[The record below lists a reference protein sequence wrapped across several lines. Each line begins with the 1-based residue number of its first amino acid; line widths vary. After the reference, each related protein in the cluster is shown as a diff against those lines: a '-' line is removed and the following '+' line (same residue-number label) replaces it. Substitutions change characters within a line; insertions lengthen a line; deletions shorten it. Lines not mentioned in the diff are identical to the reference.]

1 MIMLTCLIIFTLING
16 RFWFVF
22 PTLILMLTS
31 SSCNFKWIIAYLWN
45 STTCLLKNF
54 QQASCKHWS
63 STQVKSKFISY
74 CIPFVLSKI
83 DGTELFDF
91 VNGHSLWPN
100 YLEGKEKD
108 STKGDQTILYAS
120 LNGLRTCIRV
130 ISSLS
135 CEVMITPDHHSDT
148 NTESLVLGTFM
159 KNNMLAFSPS
169 KVESD
174 FAFSRCAD
182 EENLFHNSELFW
194 LLAISFILI
203 TWMFDSGVML

>member
-1 MIMLTCLIIFTLING
+1 M
-16 RFWFVF
+16 
-22 PTLILMLTS
+22 
-31 SSCNFKWIIAYLWN
+31 
-45 STTCLLKNF
+45 
-54 QQASCKHWS
+54 
-63 STQVKSKFISY
+63 
-74 CIPFVLSKI
+74 
-83 DGTELFDF
+83 
-91 VNGHSLWPN
+91 WPN

-108 STKGDQTILYAS
+108 STKGDQMILYS
-120 LNGLRTCIRV
+120 SIIGLRTCIRV

-148 NTESLVLGTFM
+148 NTEPLVLGTFM

-194 LLAISFILI
+194 SVAISFILS
-203 TWMFDSGVML
+203 T